1 MTAVETFW
9 TNIQAW
15 WWHLVGLGPV
25 ALAINA
31 GLTVAVMAVAG
42 VVERI
47 VDWAMCRA
55 LSRLPHE
62 STADRNLRSAK
73 ALRLTRWALRVAA
86 AALALVIIA
95 GIWGMDIMAWA
106 SRGDG
111 QRIATTAMRVLTV
124 LVLTAVAMEGV
135 GLFTRTA
142 IHRLRTHDGDPRRE
156 AQLETLGP
164 IVRRI
169 LQAVIMVLAVMT
181 LLSQVGVQIGP
192 ILAGAGV
199 AGIAVGFGAQT
210 LVKDFFTGFF
220 LLVEDIVA
228 IGDVVQIQAY
238 AGQVEDM
245 TLRTIRLR
253 DSDGTLHIFPY
264 GEAQIIHNMTK
275 TFSYAA
281 ADLPVRYDTDVDRA
295 MQVMRDTAARLRKDA
310 HFGPMILEDMEIIGV
325 DLLSD
330 VGVILKGRIRTRPAE
345 RWVVLREYNRRI
357 KHAFDEAGIVMT
369 HK

>member
-1 MTAVETFW
+1 MTAIEKMWAAV
-9 TNIQAW
+9 QVW
-15 WWHLVGLGPV
+15 WWHLVGLGPA
-25 ALAINA
+25 ALAVNG
-31 GLTVAVMAVAG
+31 GLTVAAIAVAAAVGWG
-42 VVERI
+42 VN
-47 VDWAMCRA
+47 WMLNRA
-55 LSRLPHE
+55 VARLRHGTGGQALKASR
-62 STADRNLRSAK
+62 
-73 ALRLTRWALRVAA
+73 ALRLTRW
-86 AALALVIIA
+86 VISVVITA
-95 GIWGMDIMAWA
+95 SAVVVVGQIWGIDILAWA
-106 SRGDG
+106 SQGEG
-111 QRIATTAMRVLTV
+111 QRIATTTMRVATV
-124 LVLTAVAMEGV
+124 LVLTAIAMEAV
-135 GLFTRTA
+135 NLFTRVT
-142 IHRLRTHDGDPRRE
+142 IHRLHSRDGDPRRE

-228 IGDVVQIQAY
+228 IGDVVQIQAFS
-238 AGQVEDM
+238 GEVEDM

-253 DSDGTLHIFPY
+253 DADGTLHIFPY

-275 TFSYAA
+275 TFSFAA
-281 ADLPVRYDTDVDRA
+281 VDLPVKYDTDVDHA
-295 MQVMRDTAARLRKDA
+295 MQLMRDTAAELRRDKDY
-310 HFGPMILEDMEIIGV
+310 GVLITGDMEIAGV

-330 VGVILKGRIRTRPAE
+330 VGVILKGRIRTVPTE
-345 RWVVLREYNRRI
+345 RWRILREYNLRI
-357 KHAFDEAGIVMT
+357 KRAFDQAGIVIT

>member
-1 MTAVETFW
+1 MTAIEKIWAAV
-9 TNIQAW
+9 QAW
-15 WWHLVGLGPV
+15 WWRLMELGPT
-25 ALAINA
+25 ALALNA
-31 GLTVAVMAVAG
+31 GLTVVVVVAAVLVQWG
-42 VVERI
+42 LNWLLRH
-47 VDWAMCRA
+47 A
-55 LSRLPHE
+55 LARLPHE
-62 STADRNLRSAK
+62 TQRATK
-73 ALRLTRWALRVAA
+73 ALQLTRWALGVVVAA
-86 AALALVIIA
+86 VTIVVTA
-95 GIWGMDIMAWA
+95 GIWGIDIMAWTSQGA
-106 SRGDG
+106 G
-111 QRIATTAMRVLTV
+111 QRVATTTVRVATV
-124 LVLTAVAMEGV
+124 LVLTAVALEGV
-135 GLFTRTA
+135 GLFTRVT
-142 IHRLRTHDGDPRRE
+142 IHRLHSDNRDPRRE

-169 LQAVIMVLAVMT
+169 LQAVIMVLAMMT

-228 IGDVVQIQAY
+228 IGDVVQIQAFS
-238 AGQVEDM
+238 GQVEDM

-253 DSDGTLHIFPY
+253 DADGTLHVFPY

-275 TFSYAA
+275 TISYAA
-281 ADLPVRYDTDVDRA
+281 VDLPVKYDTDLDRA
-295 MQVMRDTAARLRKDA
+295 MQIMRDTAADLRKDD
-310 HFGPMILEDMEIIGV
+310 PYRSLITSDMEIAGV

-330 VGVILKGRIRTRPAE
+330 VGIILKGRIRTVPAE

-357 KHAFDEAGIVMT
+357 KRAFDQAEILIT

>member
-1 MTAVETFW
+1 MTAVEKAW
-9 TNIQAW
+9 AAVQAW
-15 WWHLVGLGPV
+15 WWHLVGLGPA
-25 ALAINA
+25 ALVVNA
-31 GLTVAVMAVAG
+31 GLTVVAIAVAAAIAWG
-42 VVERI
+42 VN
-47 VDWAMCRA
+47 WMMARA
-55 LSRLPHE
+55 VARLPHG
-62 STADRNLRSAK
+62 AGGRGIRNSR
-73 ALRLTRWALRVAA
+73 ALRLTRWVLN
-86 AALALVIIA
+86 LVVTATAVIVIG
-95 GIWGMDIMAWA
+95 GIWGIDILAWA
-106 SRGDG
+106 SQGQG
-111 QRIATTAMRVLTV
+111 QRIATTIMRVVTV
-124 LVLTAVAMEGV
+124 LVLTAIAMEAV
-135 GLFTRTA
+135 NLFTRVT
-142 IHRLRTHDGDPRRE
+142 IHRLHSRDGDPRRE

-169 LQAVIMVLAVMT
+169 LQAVIMVLAIMT

-228 IGDVVQIQAY
+228 IGDVVQIQAF

-281 ADLPVRYDTDVDRA
+281 VDLPVKYDTDVDRA
-295 MQVMRDTAARLRKDA
+295 MQVMRDTAADLRKDA
-310 HFGPMILEDMEIIGV
+310 HFGPMTVEDMEIIGV

-330 VGVILKGRIRTRPAE
+330 VGVLLKGRIRTQAAE

-357 KHAFDEAGIVMT
+357 KRAFDEAGIVIT